1 MKKNRSLMMTY
12 LASMEIGATI
22 GLTRILRIVFVFFFG
37 VNDIFNCALEGP

>member
-22 GLTRILRIVFVFFFG
+22 GLTIILVIVFVFG